1 MEEKEGKIA
10 VKMRFHGSFYREQRD
25 AIREGVECCSGVFS
39 ISIGSKR
46 GKKLY
51 SERQQQQ
58 MIDTSEELV
67 YIYIVFIR
75 TRRRVIRVEMYIGRR
90 SPAHDCVHTHTD
102 TWTGYI
108 ERREC

>member
-25 AIREGVECCSGVFS
+25 AIREGVEYCSGVFS

-58 MIDTSEELV
+58 QMIDTSEELV
-67 YIYIVFIR
+67 YIYILYLYGHV
-75 TRRRVIRVEMYIGRR
+75 VG
-90 SPAHDCVHTHTD
+90 
-102 TWTGYI
+102 
-108 ERREC
+108 